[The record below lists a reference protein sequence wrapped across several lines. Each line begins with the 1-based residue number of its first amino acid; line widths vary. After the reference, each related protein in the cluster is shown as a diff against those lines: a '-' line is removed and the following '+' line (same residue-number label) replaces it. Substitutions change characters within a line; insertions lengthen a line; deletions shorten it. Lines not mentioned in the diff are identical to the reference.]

1 MGMGIGA
8 AELAI
13 IMVFGIPMLAILGW
27 IFLSALAILKGKSK
41 RGNPELDANEARVM
55 QEVHQGLTQ
64 LESRVESLETL
75 LLEKAKMEKWEQLE
89 RE

>member
-1 MGMGIGA
+1 MMGIGV
-8 AELAI
+8 AELAV

-41 RGNPELDANEARVM
+41 SGNPEMDADEARAM
-55 QEVHQGLTQ
+55 QEIHQGLTK

-75 LLEKAKMEKWEQLE
+75 LLEKAKMEKWERLE